1 MAKFNNTLKGKSV
14 TLKEYENINQALRR
28 LKRKVEESSV
38 LEVVK
43 SKEAYVKP
51 TTQRKKAKAA
61 AKARW
66 RKKLRNEQL
75 PKKLF

>member
-1 MAKFNNTLKGKSV
+1 MTKNNNTFNGRTV
-14 TLKEYENINQALRR
+14 TIKEHENINQALRR
-28 LKRKVEESSV
+28 FKRKVDESSV
-38 LEVVK
+38 LEVA
-43 SKEAYVKP
+43 KEKESYIKP
-51 TTQRKKAKAA
+51 TTQRKTAKAA